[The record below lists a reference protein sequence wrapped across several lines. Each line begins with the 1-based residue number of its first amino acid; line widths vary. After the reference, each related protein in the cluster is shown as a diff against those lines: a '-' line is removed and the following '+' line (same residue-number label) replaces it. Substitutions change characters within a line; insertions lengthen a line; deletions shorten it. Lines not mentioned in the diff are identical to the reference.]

1 MKEKKE
7 ENGVKREMTNDKR
20 TTKVTTRNENKKMAE
35 RKKRNVTELKMKL
48 DDAQINKK
56 PPLPPIKSSG
66 THAVAKV
73 MACDDVSKWL

>member
-56 PPLPPIKSSG
+56 NPPPLSSPVG
-66 THAVAKV
+66 YIL
-73 MACDDVSKWL
+73 WLR

>member
-35 RKKRNVTELKMKL
+35 RKKGM
-48 DDAQINKK
+48 
-56 PPLPPIKSSG
+56 
-66 THAVAKV
+66 
-73 MACDDVSKWL
+73 

>member
-35 RKKRNVTELKMKL
+35 RKTLEQRFENTPPNPL
-48 DDAQINKK
+48 QIRMGLRQDCVWKHWD
-56 PPLPPIKSSG
+56 G
-66 THAVAKV
+66 
-73 MACDDVSKWL
+73 